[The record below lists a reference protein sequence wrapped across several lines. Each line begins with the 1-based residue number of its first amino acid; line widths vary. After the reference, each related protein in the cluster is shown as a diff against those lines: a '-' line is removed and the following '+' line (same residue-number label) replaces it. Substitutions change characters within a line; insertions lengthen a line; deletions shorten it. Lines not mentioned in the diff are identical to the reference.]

1 MPKRTTPGTDLSGIT
16 LTDSVSGEP
25 WDLGG
30 LAGTWVLTAIRH
42 HL

>member
-1 MPKRTTPGTDLSGIT
+1 MPARTTVRTDLSGIT
-16 LTDSVSGEP
+16 LTDSVSGTP

-30 LAGTWVLTAIRH
+30 LDGTWLLTAIRH

>member
-1 MPKRTTPGTDLSGIT
+1 MPKRTTVRTDLSGIT
-16 LTDSVSGEP
+16 LPDSVSGKP

-30 LAGTWVLTAIRH
+30 LDGTWVLTAIRH